1 MPIQLTERNRGGLP
15 VFAAVAVALLLAAV
29 AWGASALDA
38 AKDAGVVGERRNG
51 YIGLVVKNPTPEQKA
66 LVKDVNQRR
75 RARYT
80 EIAQSSGATPDQVA
94 ARAAQR
100 LIREAKPGHY
110 VQAAGGE
117 WVRKP

>member
-1 MPIQLTERNRGGLP
+1 MRIQRAKRNRAGLP
-15 VFAAVAVALLLAAV
+15 VFAAAAIALLLAAV
-29 AWGASALDA
+29 AWGASPLDA

-51 YIGLVVKNPTPEQKA
+51 YIGLVVKNPTADQKA
-66 LVKDVNQRR
+66 LVKDVNARR
-75 RARYT
+75 RAHYKK
-80 EIAQSSGATPDQVA
+80 IADGSGATADQVA